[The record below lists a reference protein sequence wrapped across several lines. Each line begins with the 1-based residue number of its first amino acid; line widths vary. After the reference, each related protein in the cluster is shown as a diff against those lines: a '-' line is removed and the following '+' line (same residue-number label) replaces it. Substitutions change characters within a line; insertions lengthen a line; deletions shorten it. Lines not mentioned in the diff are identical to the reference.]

1 LPRTWP
7 ALRTEKT
14 CRTQAGLSSAK
25 PGASANKKGGLVSPA
40 YESQKAVLRG
50 FTREHQR
57 NTDRADHRL
66 RVWVTMKYIWPP
78 LMTAMD
84 ERAQRIAEGLA
95 AADRAKAELK
105 DADAR
110 VAEEI
115 KAARVQASEIID
127 KAQQQANQILDKA
140 KADALLEA
148 ARVKAMAQSDIDG
161 MVGKAK
167 EQLRGQ
173 VASLA
178 MQGAQKIIQR
188 EINPDA
194 HRALLDQLLTEI

>member
-1 LPRTWP
+1 VNINATLFAQMITFGI
-7 ALRTEKT
+7 LI
-14 CRTQAGLSSAK
+14 
-25 PGASANKKGGLVSPA
+25 
-40 YESQKAVLRG
+40 
-50 FTREHQR
+50 
-57 NTDRADHRL
+57 
-66 RVWVTMKYIWPP
+66 WVTMKFIWPP
-78 LMTAMD
+78 LTQAMD

-127 KAQQQANQILDKA
+127 KAQQHANQILDKA

-148 ARVKAMAQSDIDG
+148 ARVKAMAQSEIDG

-173 VASLA
+173 VATLA
-178 MQGAQKIIQR
+178 VQGARRIIER

-194 HRALLDQLLTEI
+194 HKALLDQLLTEI